1 MKSRVLFVDDEIN
14 VLKGLRRMLRGKRG
28 EWIMA
33 FAESGEKALGL
44 LEKTPADVVVSDMR
58 MPGMDGAQFLNK
70 VRKRHPGAA
79 RIILSGYA
87 SNASVMRTIGPA
99 HQYLAKPCNAETLIT
114 TITSALE
121 LRGLLELERP
131 RHLVSSL
138 KTLPTLPEVFSD
150 LQKELNS
157 PKASIKS
164 VADIISRDLAMTAQI
179 MKLTN
184 SAFFALP
191 TEVTTAAQAVH
202 LLGFETI
209 RTMVLLAG
217 FFSQFQGSE
226 DMEKVL
232 ENLSR
237 NSLTL
242 GELAKAI
249 AEKENFEKFKIDM
262 AFCAASLSHVGTLL
276 LLANWPDKFI
286 EAVSLVETQGLSIV
300 EAERRVFGTCHAEL
314 GAYLL
319 GLWGFTDPIVEAVAF
334 HHEPRRCPNNKF
346 SILTVLH
353 AAQSITRGDRYTHD
367 MENPPNHILNLEYL
381 SETGVGDRMAAWEE
395 VFRKFKDWG
404 TKKSA

>member
-14 VLKGLRRMLRGKRG
+14 VLKGLRRMLRGKRDD
-28 EWIMA
+28 WIMA
-33 FAESGEKALGL
+33 FAESGAKALEL
-44 LEKTPADVVVSDMR
+44 LEKNPADVVVSDMR
-58 MPGMDGAQFLNK
+58 MPGMDGAQLLNE
-70 VRKRHPGAA
+70 VRKRHPGTA
-79 RIILSGYA
+79 RIILSGYT

-99 HQYLAKPCNAETLIT
+99 HQYLAKPCNSEALIT
-114 TITSALE
+114 TLTSALE
-121 LRGLLELERP
+121 LRGLLELEGP
-131 RHLVSSL
+131 RNLVSSL
-138 KTLPTLPEVFSD
+138 KTLPTLPEVYSD

-157 PKASIKS
+157 AKASVKS
-164 VADIISRDLAMTAQI
+164 VAHIISRDLAMTAQI

-191 TEVTTAAQAVH
+191 TKVTTANQAVH

-209 RTMVLLAG
+209 KTMVLLAG
-217 FFSQFQGSE
+217 FFSQFQGTE
-226 DMEKVL
+226 EMGGVL
-232 ENLSR
+232 ERLSR

-249 AEKENFEKFKIDM
+249 AEKENLGKTDVDM

-276 LLANWPDKFI
+276 LLANWPDRFLK
-286 EAVSLVETQGLSIV
+286 AVSLVETEGLSIF

-334 HHEPRRCPNNKF
+334 HHEPRRCPTKKF

-353 AAQSITRGDRYTHD
+353 AAQSITRGDRHIHD
-367 MENPPNHILNLEYL
+367 MENPPSHVLDLEYL
-381 SETGVGDRMAAWEE
+381 GETGADKRMKAWEKIFDE
-395 VFRKFKDWG
+395 FKG
-404 TKKSA
+404 LEAKESA